1 MSEGPDRVLLFLT
14 ATLVGLLATLGLTV
28 AASAIF
34 GHKVFAIDS
43 SSMEPVLSDGD
54 IVVARQVKPADVD
67 PGELMTF
74 SEPESG
80 ESITRRVRA
89 IVETGKEVVF
99 ETKADNLDEVERFSL
114 PIDGQVAEPRRK
126 IPLLGYVTEM
136 PLIAA
141 LALAI
146 ALVGATVAA
155 AVALIR
161 RLRRQPQP

>member
-1 MSEGPDRVLLFLT
+1 MSESPNRVLLFLV
-14 ATLVGLLATLGLTV
+14 AMLVGLLATLGLTV
-28 AASAIF
+28 AASAVF
-34 GHKVFAIDS
+34 GHKVFAVDS
-43 SSMEPVLSDGD
+43 SSMEPALSDGD
-54 IVVARQVKPADVD
+54 IVIARQVEPADVD

-89 IVETGKEVVF
+89 IVETGDEVVF

-126 IPLLGYVTEM
+126 IPLVGYITEM
-136 PLIAA
+136 PLVVA

-146 ALVGATVAA
+146 ALVGLTVAGV
-155 AVALIR
+155 VALSR
-161 RLRRQPQP
+161 RLRRQPRP